1 MPALTRTPCRCW
13 SCRAEL
19 GTTDGAVLY
28 LGERV
33 HVRRPL
39 TLWCVC
45 GGATFW
51 RPVRAK
57 AVVCEQAQPIARS

>member
-1 MPALTRTPCRCW
+1 MTPFSLTPCRCW
-13 SCRAEL
+13 SCRTEL
-19 GTTDGAVLY
+19 GKTDGVVLY
-28 LGERV
+28 LSTLV

-51 RPVRAK
+51 KPVRRRDLTIN
-57 AVVCEQAQPIARS
+57 CRNSRHY